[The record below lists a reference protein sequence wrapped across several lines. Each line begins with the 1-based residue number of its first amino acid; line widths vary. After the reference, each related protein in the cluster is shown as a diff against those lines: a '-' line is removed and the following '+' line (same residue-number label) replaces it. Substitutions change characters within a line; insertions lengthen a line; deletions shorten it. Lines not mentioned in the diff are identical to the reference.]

1 MRDIRSLVAR
11 ALKDM
16 ELAKRYRQRK
26 EYAATTLLYN
36 KAIEKV
42 LKALFI
48 SKKRKDPP
56 LGASAVYLA
65 SNIRMPEEI
74 ITGLLSL
81 QETDDE
87 VLWSGNEATIMTYER
102 IGKSM
107 KAEHKLIQ
115 MDELATRLID
125 SAMRRAE
132 A

>member
-48 SKKRKDPP
+48 SKTRKDPP

-74 ITGLLSL
+74 MTGLLSL

-102 IGKSM
+102 IGRSM

-125 SAMRRAE
+125 SAMKCARA
-132 A
+132 

>member
-1 MRDIRSLVAR
+1 MRDIRGLVAR
-11 ALKDM
+11 ALRDM

-36 KAIEKV
+36 KAIERV

-48 SKKRKDPP
+48 SKKRKNPP
-56 LGASAVYLA
+56 LGASAVFLA
-65 SNIRMPEEI
+65 SNIKMPEEI
-74 ITGLLSL
+74 MSGLAAL
-81 QETDDE
+81 QEADDE
-87 VLWSGNEATIMTYER
+87 VLWSGNEAAIMTYER

-125 SAMRRAE
+125 SAMGRAK